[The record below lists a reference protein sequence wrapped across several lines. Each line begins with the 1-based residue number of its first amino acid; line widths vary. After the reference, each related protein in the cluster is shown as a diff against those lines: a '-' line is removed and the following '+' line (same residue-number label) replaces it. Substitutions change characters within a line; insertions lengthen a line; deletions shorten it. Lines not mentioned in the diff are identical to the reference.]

1 MKTFTLITALL
12 LCSFSWISVSVSQS
26 QTVDVQSG
34 KEVTLQCC
42 NLSSY
47 NSLTFWLR
55 LVNKTNVSCISV
67 LIRSGSKIEYC
78 DGYQSGKFDMSSNI
92 STVFLKIRQ
101 VDSSDSGLYFCGF
114 YTSGRPIFSVTFIS
128 LKGSDRSDDDVD
140 SNFVLETSDEKPELT
155 SLILGGLTVFLVM
168 VIIGL
173 VVKIRKLQ
181 KGIFLTALRLL
192 SKTVRNR
199 RPASEREVETHVV
212 YDATR

>member
-1 MKTFTLITALL
+1 MKTFTLITALF
-12 LCSFSWISVSVSQS
+12 LCCWISVSVSQS

-114 YTSGRPIFSVTFIS
+114 YT
-128 LKGSDRSDDDVD
+128 K
-140 SNFVLETSDEKPELT
+140 TSDEKPELT

-181 KGIFLTALRLL
+181 KERCGVSTTEEKTMRPNLGSDDLNSAAALRLL

>member
-1 MKTFTLITALL
+1 MNTFNLITVLL

-34 KEVTLQCC
+34 KDVTLHCS

-78 DGYQSGKFDMSSNI
+78 DGYQSRKFEMSSNI
-92 STVFLKIRQ
+92 STVFLKIIQ
-101 VDSSDSGLYFCGF
+101 VDFSDSGLYFCGF
-114 YTSGRPIFSVTFIS
+114 YTSGRLVFSEIDLHVQ
-128 LKGSDRSDDDVD
+128 
-140 SNFVLETSDEKPELT
+140 ELT

-181 KGIFLTALRLL
+181 KVNDAALSVYSR
-192 SKTVRNR
+192 TMRNG
-199 RPASEREVETHVV
+199 RPASEREVETRVF
-212 YDATR
+212 YCASR

>member
-12 LCSFSWISVSVSQS
+12 LCSFNWISVSMSQS
-26 QTVDVQSG
+26 QTGD
-34 KEVTLQCC
+34 VTLHCS

-78 DGYQSGKFDMSSNI
+78 DGYQSRKFEMSSNI
-92 STVFLKIRQ
+92 STVFLKIKQ
-101 VDSSDSGLYFCGF
+101 VDLSDSGLYFCGF

-140 SNFVLETSDEKPELT
+140 SKSQSKISLIVQIVSLVSSHQMEKLT

-181 KGIFLTALRLL
+181 KGEDEEKDPQR
-192 SKTVRNR
+192 
-199 RPASEREVETHVV
+199 REVNPV
-212 YDATR
+212 